1 MKKDIIKLR
10 KELEKELDKERFEH
24 SLGVEYT
31 SACLAFIH
39 GEDVQK
45 ALVAGLLH
53 DCAKCISDDE
63 KIRIMEKAGIPPL
76 QEELDN
82 HSLLHSK
89 AGAILARDKYGI
101 EDEDILNAIRFHT
114 VGRPAMSLLEKIV
127 YIADFIEPGR
137 KELDIMEAVRKAAF
151 KDIDQTL
158 LWIMESIIK
167 YVGSKGYEPAPSS
180 LAAYEYYKNQIKPD
194 MTLRS

>member
-167 YVGSKGYEPAPSS
+167 YVESKGYEPAPSS